1 MSSLKLLLSR
11 LDIVYFKIILRISFS
26 EQKYNFRWDGN
37 DEYEPI
43 EVSWYK
49 YFPRGNS
56 VNRST
61 VLEEVQVMLREIIS
75 YLIKNKP

>member
-1 MSSLKLLLSR
+1 MRYTIKATN
-11 LDIVYFKIILRISFS
+11 K
-26 EQKYNFRWDGN
+26 K
-37 DEYEPI
+37 
-43 EVSWYK
+43 
-49 YFPRGNS
+49 GNS